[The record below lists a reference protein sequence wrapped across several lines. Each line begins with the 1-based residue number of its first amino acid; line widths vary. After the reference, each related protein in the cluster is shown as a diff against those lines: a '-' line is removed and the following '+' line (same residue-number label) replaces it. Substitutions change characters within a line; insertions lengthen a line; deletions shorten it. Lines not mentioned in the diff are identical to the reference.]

1 MIWDAK
7 GPIQQLRKWL
17 AGDSPEEHGGGNT
30 MNGLMKKI
38 VGLGVG
44 GVAAALSYFLMSGV
58 VEMVD
63 AEQILVVQD
72 LIDGELHWHTTS
84 GLKPQ
89 WFGKVTKYPK
99 RSIYEFT
106 HRGNDDR
113 RIKVRFNDGGHADM
127 DGSIQ
132 YEFPLDAESLTKI
145 HVRFGTPEAV
155 QKQLIETVV
164 NKSVYMTGPVMSSKE
179 SYAERRNALIHF
191 VEDQVENG
199 VYKTVQRDIKVK
211 DSITGAEKSATI
223 VEVVLGTEGTPERQ
237 EPGQM
242 TSLGIRPIN
251 FSVRSLD
258 YDNAVEK
265 QIQQQQQLTMDVQ
278 TAVAEAK
285 KAEQRAIT
293 VAEEGKANAAKA
305 KWEQE
310 TIKARAVTEAQQKLE
325 VATLDAKAAEQFK
338 RGEILRGEG
347 ESARKRLVMQ
357 ADGALEPKLDA
368 LVKINA
374 TYADAIA
381 RYQGQ
386 WVPSVVMG
394 SGGSAAP
401 ASGAQQLVDML
412 TLKTARDLG
421 LDLNVSGA
429 GRTRSGR

>member
-1 MIWDAK
+1 MNWRIPDLI
-7 GPIQQLRKWL
+7 GHIRELFRGDPT
-17 AGDSPEEHGGGNT
+17 GDSEGGSK
-30 MNGLMKKI
+30 MNGWMSRFLS
-38 VGLGVG
+38 LGVIAV
-44 GVAAALSYFLMSGV
+44 VAIMSYFLMGLI
-58 VEMVD
+58 VEKVD

-106 HRGNDDR
+106 RRANLDR

-132 YEFPLDAESLTKI
+132 YEFPLDSENLTKI
-145 HVRFGTPEAV
+145 HVRFGSPEAV

-199 VYKTVQRDIKVK
+199 VYKTVQRDIKIK

-223 VEVVLGTEGTPERQ
+223 VEVVLGKDGTPERQ
-237 EPGQM
+237 EPGQI

-251 FSVRSLD
+251 FAVRSLD
-258 YDNAVEK
+258 YDQAVER
-265 QIQQQQQLTMDVQ
+265 QIEQQQQLTMDVQ
-278 TAVAEAK
+278 IAVAEAK

-347 ESARKRLVMQ
+347 ESTRKRLVMQ
-357 ADGALEPKLDA
+357 ADGALQPKLEA
-368 LVKINA
+368 LIKMNA
-374 TYADAIA
+374 AYAKAIA

-394 SGGSAAP
+394 SGANAAP

-421 LDLNVSGA
+421 LDLNVAGA
-429 GRTRSGR
+429 SRTRSGQ

>member
-1 MIWDAK
+1 
-7 GPIQQLRKWL
+7 
-17 AGDSPEEHGGGNT
+17 
-30 MNGLMKKI
+30 
-38 VGLGVG
+38 
-44 GVAAALSYFLMSGV
+44 
-58 VEMVD
+58 
-63 AEQILVVQD
+63 
-72 LIDGELHWHTTS
+72 
-84 GLKPQ
+84 
-89 WFGKVTKYPK
+89 
-99 RSIYEFT
+99 
-106 HRGNDDR
+106 
-113 RIKVRFNDGGHADM
+113 
-127 DGSIQ
+127 
-132 YEFPLDAESLTKI
+132 
-145 HVRFGTPEAV
+145 
-155 QKQLIETVV
+155 
-164 NKSVYMTGPVMSSKE
+164 
-179 SYAERRNALIHF
+179 
-191 VEDQVENG
+191 
-199 VYKTVQRDIKVK
+199 
-211 DSITGAEKSATI
+211 
-223 VEVVLGTEGTPERQ
+223 
-237 EPGQM
+237 M